1 MARLLLSIAALL
13 VGFSDAAFGQSSSEV
28 APGGKLRVGMIAIT
42 VLGGVAEPVERF
54 VGQKLGAAV
63 EPVMYPNPEAYL
75 QSFGK
80 GEWDIAIG
88 PRVLAPADKADSTEN
103 LWAIS
108 LVYVAAPGMEFPD
121 IASVDKAGVKI
132 GTILGAP
139 SDRVLTREIKAAEIV
154 RIPLSPTIAAD
165 AAEGVPASLSWP
177 SSMQVSTVAH
187 AHLKGRPRPQTG
199 ACHTH
204 YPITSSERASSIG
217 GISRRSHPYREEGTD
232 VGRRRLDLDHDGVF
246 DGLQSMEDSFG
257 VPADIA
263 RSHDEFLQ
271 TDGRFHFALH
281 HVSDRF
287 MRVGMKRGAD
297 SRRVVD
303 FDESHLIALDKRLDE
318 HIATVKRLALHGTY
332 RHSLD
337 LGISRFDHVR
347 LRFLPA
353 SSQKQVP
360 GRRGQWAAS
369 IRS

>member
-1 MARLLLSIAALL
+1 MSALNQLHGRSTLKSRNRWRHGRPSARTYRARLRAALIRP
-13 VGFSDAAFGQSSSEV
+13 VKSSL
-28 APGGKLRVGMIAIT
+28 P
-42 VLGGVAEPVERF
+42 
-54 VGQKLGAAV
+54 
-63 EPVMYPNPEAYL
+63 
-75 QSFGK
+75 
-80 GEWDIAIG
+80 
-88 PRVLAPADKADSTEN
+88 
-103 LWAIS
+103 
-108 LVYVAAPGMEFPD
+108 
-121 IASVDKAGVKI
+121 
-132 GTILGAP
+132 
-139 SDRVLTREIKAAEIV
+139 
-154 RIPLSPTIAAD
+154 
-165 AAEGVPASLSWP
+165 
-177 SSMQVSTVAH
+177 H
-187 AHLKGRPRPQTG
+187 
-199 ACHTH
+199 
-204 YPITSSERASSIG
+204 
-217 GISRRSHPYREEGTD
+217 REEGTD
-232 VGRRRLDLDHDGVF
+232 LGRRRLDLDHNGVF
-246 DGLQSMEDSFG
+246 DGLQSVEDSFR

-303 FDESHLIALDKRLDE
+303 LEESHLVTLNKRLDE
-318 HIATVKRLALHGTY
+318 HIATVQRLALHGTY